1 MKNRYYLLLLLV
13 LLCYLPARANDAMR
27 AVQLTADEYELYE
40 LIMKYRAEKGLHR
53 IPISPCLTYVAQT
66 HVRDLHNHPPTG
78 QCNLHSWSEYGNWT
92 PCCYTSDHAQAKGMW
107 YKPRELTPYTSYG
120 YEIACAMYGADL
132 TPLESLRCWQGS
144 PGHNAVMIN
153 QGIWHDI
160 YWKAIGIG
168 MYKGYAVVWFG
179 TEADPIAYTHPL
191 PPVSA
196 VKSSA
201 PSVAAQQNN
210 TRNLVAQNNAA
221 GQQVRGQQVASESF
235 RSEQSSNASRAEQST
250 SGSRTSQST
259 NTSRTSS
266 SQESSRNTQSSYE
279 TKNTQ
284 STHDNRTY
292 QPDYTDYH
300 SNYSNYSGHSNHSSH
315 TSYTTSRTSSTST
328 TTSSSKTSSSSSN
341 TGDKSTLLKRY
352 YDYSGRSSLA
362 FISLGATYSF
372 VDERVLMTASILD
385 FRAGLFGM
393 SPLAVEMS
401 VYPFQ
406 TYVAYKPAVRLYIP
420 LAKNFA
426 VAPYG
431 GVLVDASSLFMP
443 RDAYVFE
450 RDFYMNGYAGLALHL
465 SALRRLPM
473 ELTAEYRFPIK
484 QLTYSERYLPGI
496 YVSAHFYLGRSF

>member
-1 MKNRYYLLLLLV
+1 
-13 LLCYLPARANDAMR
+13 
-27 AVQLTADEYELYE
+27 
-40 LIMKYRAEKGLHR
+40 
-53 IPISPCLTYVAQT
+53 
-66 HVRDLHNHPPTG
+66 
-78 QCNLHSWSEYGNWT
+78 
-92 PCCYTSDHAQAKGMW
+92 
-107 YKPRELTPYTSYG
+107 
-120 YEIACAMYGADL
+120 
-132 TPLESLRCWQGS
+132 
-144 PGHNAVMIN
+144 
-153 QGIWHDI
+153 
-160 YWKAIGIG
+160 
-168 MYKGYAVVWFG
+168 
-179 TEADPIAYTHPL
+179 
-191 PPVSA
+191 
-196 VKSSA
+196 
-201 PSVAAQQNN
+201 
-210 TRNLVAQNNAA
+210 
-221 GQQVRGQQVASESF
+221 
-235 RSEQSSNASRAEQST
+235 
-250 SGSRTSQST
+250 
-259 NTSRTSS
+259 
-266 SQESSRNTQSSYE
+266 
-279 TKNTQ
+279 
-284 STHDNRTY
+284 
-292 QPDYTDYH
+292 
-300 SNYSNYSGHSNHSSH
+300 
-315 TSYTTSRTSSTST
+315 
-328 TTSSSKTSSSSSN
+328 
-341 TGDKSTLLKRY
+341 LLKRY

>member
-78 QCNLHSWSEYGNWT
+78 QCNLHSWSEYGKWT

-153 QGIWHDI
+153 QGIWHDN

-210 TRNLVAQNNAA
+210 TRNP
-221 GQQVRGQQVASESF
+221 
-235 RSEQSSNASRAEQST
+235 
-250 SGSRTSQST
+250 
-259 NTSRTSS
+259 SRTSS
-266 SQESSRNTQSSYE
+266 SQEVSRNTQSSQDARNTQSSYE

-300 SNYSNYSGHSNHSSH
+300 SNHSNHSNH
-315 TSYTTSRTSSTST
+315 TSYTTNRTSSTST
-328 TTSSSKTSSSSSN
+328 ATSSSKTSSSSSN

-362 FISLGATYSF
+362 YISLGATYSF
-372 VDERVLMTASILD
+372 VDQRVLMTASILD